1 MENKTETPLAR
12 GAIRSKE
19 IGYDLQKKLEIKGK
33 ILVEQIR
40 GGKIQFSIITEDEDK
55 LLDFFATIPSYD
67 KTKHIRNIEHK
78 HPYTVI
84 TAESFFRLRFL
95 ATLYLKDSELD
106 KTMQIADLSDK
117 LINVGAKH
125 SNIAYL
131 REVLKDF
138 QWNPK
143 LFIMLDQEA
152 LLCSHVR
159 KLVQAHTIVC
169 LDNER
174 AHFKPTKAVSF
185 DVDDKASPKS
195 EPTGCVFEVLQK
207 DCLLAARS
215 LVKEGHSV
223 CVLNMAN
230 QFTPGG
236 GYANGAGAQE
246 EDLCRRTDLLKS
258 LPGHYPDKKV
268 SFGEFSVLYSTNVT
282 VFRGDKTEGYALY
295 EPNNRFNINVV
306 SSAAYNLGDKDKPSY
321 KNPNTPEYESG
332 MKRKIR
338 GQLRVAGD
346 HGNRCL
352 VLSAFGCGAFKNDAT
367 KVSQFYLDVLS
378 EKEFEGVFDII
389 QFAIVPN
396 PSETDNKNFDNF
408 SKTFEGKGLP
418 KECLSVSEI
427 VLK

>member
-1 MENKTETPLAR
+1 LA
-12 GAIRSKE
+12 
-19 IGYDLQKKLEIKGK
+19 Q
-33 ILVEQIR
+33 
-40 GGKIQFSIITEDEDK
+40 
-55 LLDFFATIPSYD
+55 
-67 KTKHIRNIEHK
+67 
-78 HPYTVI
+78 
-84 TAESFFRLRFL
+84 
-95 ATLYLKDSELD
+95 LYLEGSEREA
-106 KTMQIADLSDK
+106 TMQLANLIEK
-117 LINVGAKH
+117 LIGVAANY
-125 SNIAYL
+125 SNIKYL

-138 QWNPK
+138 QWDPK
-143 LFIMLDQEA
+143 LFMMLDQEA

-174 AHFKPTKAVSF
+174 ARFKPTQAENF
-185 DVDDKASPKS
+185 HVDEKASPKS
-195 EPTGCVFEVLQK
+195 ESTGCVFEVLQK
-207 DCLLAARS
+207 DCLLAAHT
-215 LVKEGHSV
+215 LVEKGHTV

-258 LPGHYPDKKV
+258 LPGHYPNKNLG
-268 SFGEFSVLYSTNVT
+268 FGEFSVLYSTNVS

-295 EPNNRFNINVV
+295 KPKKCFNINVV
-306 SSAAYNLGDKDKPSY
+306 SSAAYNLGDKEKPSY
-321 KNPNTPEYESG
+321 KDPNNPEYESG

-352 VLSAFGCGAFKNDAT
+352 VLSAFGCGAFRNDST
-367 KVSQFYLDVLS
+367 KVAQFYLDVLS
-378 EKEFEGVFDII
+378 EKEFDGVFDII

-408 SKTFEGKGLP
+408 NKIFAGKGLR
-418 KECLSVSEI
+418 KEDFSVSKM
-427 VLK
+427 VLDMK